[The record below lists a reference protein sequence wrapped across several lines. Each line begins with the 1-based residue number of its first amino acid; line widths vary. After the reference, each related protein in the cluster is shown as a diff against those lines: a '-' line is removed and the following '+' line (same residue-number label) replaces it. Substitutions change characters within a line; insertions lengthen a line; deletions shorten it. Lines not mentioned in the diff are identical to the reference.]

1 MSLIEGT
8 SAYINVISQTRVWL
22 SIHTQRSVA
31 CRQGGITMRNNL
43 LIIGAGQY
51 GMIAKEIAEELGYEK
66 IDFLDGKS
74 DKAIGTPDDVDK
86 FEGDVIVAIGNA
98 EVRGRMLEKIDK
110 SRVVS
115 LISPH
120 AYVSPS
126 AVVSPG
132 CVVEP
137 MAVVH
142 TGAKVGIG
150 CFISAG
156 AVVNH
161 DCVLEDCCHIDC
173 NSSVMKA
180 STVPAGT
187 KVESNMSWTG
197 EVEAPKKPIEV
208 HDENWYAMV
217 SGK

>member
-1 MSLIEGT
+1 MNENKT
-8 SAYINVISQTRVWL
+8 
-22 SIHTQRSVA
+22 
-31 CRQGGITMRNNL
+31 L

-51 GMIAKEIAEELGYEK
+51 GMIAKEIAGQVGYTTVS
-66 IDFLDGKS
+66 FLDS
-74 DKAIGTPDDVDK
+74 SSPKAIGVPDDVDK

-110 SRVVS
+110 SRIVS

-120 AYVSPS
+120 AYVSTS

-142 TGAKVGIG
+142 TGARIGFG

-197 EVEAPKKPIEV
+197 EVETGEEVKQIEV
-208 HDENWYAMV
+208 HDDNWYAMA